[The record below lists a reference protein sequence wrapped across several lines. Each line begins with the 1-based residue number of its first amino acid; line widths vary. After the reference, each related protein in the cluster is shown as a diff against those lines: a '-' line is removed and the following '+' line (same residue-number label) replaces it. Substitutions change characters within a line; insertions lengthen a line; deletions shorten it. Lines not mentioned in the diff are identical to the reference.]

1 MNILMF
7 SNTYRPHVGGV
18 ARSISLFREAL
29 VNRGHNVLIVA
40 PCFEKVT
47 TEGAEVIRI
56 HAVTDFNRSG
66 FSLPLALLSQIRVRV
81 DAFQPDI
88 IHAHHPF
95 LLGNTALRCSAR
107 LGRPLVYTYHT
118 LYEHYTHY
126 IPGDSKFL
134 RRFVVFL
141 SASYCALCDAVIVPS
156 ASMAQLLGSR
166 GVHAKVHILPTGIDH
181 TPFAAGD
188 GAQVRRR
195 EGIPQN
201 GFVIG
206 HVGRLVREKNLEFL
220 ALCMARCL
228 IKRPTAHALV
238 VGTGPMEARLRQ
250 IFDDHKVADR
260 LHMLGVLRRSALA
273 DAYHA
278 MDVFVFSSRSE
289 TQGIVLIEAMAA
301 GRPVVALDG
310 PGVRDV
316 VRDRCNGR
324 LVVGEDIDA
333 FVRALLWIE
342 ALSKDRRNVMKHDI
356 AMTVAGFC
364 LNASAD
370 NLLDIYKSTL
380 AARGNGFRNRT
391 GTPSRAIETQARI
404 IEIYLNSAFRAMQ
417 ASLSTISGFAQK

>member
-40 PCFEKVT
+40 PCFKAIT
-47 TEGAEVIRI
+47 TDGADVIRI
-56 HAVTDFNRSG
+56 PAVTDFNRSG
-66 FSLPLALLSQIRVRV
+66 FSLPLPLLSQIRARV
-81 DAFQPDI
+81 DAFKPDI

-95 LLGNTALRCSAR
+95 LLGNSALRCAAR
-107 LGRPLVYTYHT
+107 LGRPLIYTYHT

-126 IPGDSKFL
+126 LPGDSKFF

-181 TPFAAGD
+181 TRFAAGD

-195 EGIPQN
+195 EGIPLD

-220 ALCMARCL
+220 ARCMARCL
-228 IKRPTAHALV
+228 IKQPTAHALV
-238 VGTGPMEARLRQ
+238 IGTGPMEARMRQ
-250 IFDDHKVADR
+250 VFDDHGVADR

-278 MDVFVFSSRSE
+278 MDVFAFSSRSE

-324 LVVGEDIDA
+324 LVAEQDIDA
-333 FVRALLWIE
+333 FVRALLWIA
-342 ALSKDRRNVMKHDI
+342 ALSKDRREVMKRDI
-356 AMTVAGFC
+356 ALTVAEFY
-364 LNASAD
+364 LDSSA
-370 NLLDIYKSTL
+370 NILLDIYRSTIV
-380 AARGNGFRNRT
+380 ASGNGLRNRT
-391 GTPSRAIETQARI
+391 GTLSRAIEAEARI
-404 IEIYLNSAFRAMQ
+404 IEIYLNSAFRAIQ
-417 ASLSTISGFAQK
+417 VLTSSGRDRR